1 MQRRP
6 LSGTYECSLDSR
18 FRMAIPARVR
28 EPFADGATVGWWID
42 ECLIIAPESEW
53 SSLVDRTFGTMNV
66 LDDESRELSRF
77 LLAGVYNHDLDGQ
90 GRVPL
95 AQDLREHA
103 GIEGNKVKVIGVGE
117 YLEVWDPDKLAARF
131 ARLRQ
136 EGVSARAQRLADRI
150 A

>member
-1 MQRRP
+1 MRRRP

-53 SSLVDRTFGTMNV
+53 SSLVDRTFGAMNV

-117 YLEVWDPDKLAARF
+117 YLEVWDPDRLAARF
-131 ARLRQ
+131 AKLRQ

>member
-77 LLAGVYNHDLDGQ
+77 LLAGVYHHDLDGQ

-117 YLEVWDPDKLAARF
+117 YLEVWDPDRLAARF
-131 ARLRQ
+131 AKLRQ